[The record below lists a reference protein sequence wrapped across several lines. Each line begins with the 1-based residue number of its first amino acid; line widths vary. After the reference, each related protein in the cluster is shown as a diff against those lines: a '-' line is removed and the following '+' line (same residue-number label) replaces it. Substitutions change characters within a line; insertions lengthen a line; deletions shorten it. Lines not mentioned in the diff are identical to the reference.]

1 MVERL
6 IPRTP
11 IWMACENIR
20 FSSLFVAGD
29 VSTKSEE
36 KRMFSQA
43 TIKRSGVQA
52 LPSAFFWHKKLYSTL
67 SLFTQVY
74 IWVPATYHLGV
85 TPRWT
90 SIPSRGAAILR
101 GLLHV
106 KETGISSGRL
116 SLWLLC
122 AFFSLFSSLRLDEMK
137 GLTGG
142 WKPGK
147 VGGRRGTG
155 RGRGKDE
162 I

>member
-1 MVERL
+1 MDKLFIDTFSFHEQAFVVERL
-6 IPRTP
+6 TPRTP
-11 IWMACENIR
+11 IWIACENIR

-74 IWVPATYHLGV
+74 IWVPATYYLGI
-85 TPRWT
+85 TLRWI
-90 SIPSRGAAILR
+90 SIPSRGAAILL

-116 SLWLLC
+116 SLWLSC
-122 AFFSLFSSLRLDEMK
+122 AFFSLFFCTSF
-137 GLTGG
+137 G
-142 WKPGK
+142 
-147 VGGRRGTG
+147 
-155 RGRGKDE
+155 
-162 I
+162 